1 MIENI
6 QTVYCGLKV
15 KQTLTNGVA
24 VLMNKFFYFAFMI
37 LVLVSQANAS
47 VGDVYTYISPEALQT
62 RIKAG
67 DASMIILD
75 ICPVE
80 QFAKGHIPG
89 AIETNA
95 SPVQRPEETA
105 RLEAA
110 LPKLVGDKDIIV
122 ICPGGGGGA
131 KRTVDL
137 FKSRGIT
144 SKRLLIL
151 ENGMNKWPYETEPK

>member
-1 MIENI
+1 MSM
-6 QTVYCGLKV
+6 
-15 KQTLTNGVA
+15 KQV
-24 VLMNKFFYFAFMI
+24 VS
-37 LVLVSQANAS
+37 LVLVSLVFISQARAS
-47 VGDVYTYISPEALQT
+47 INEEYKFISPEVLYS

-67 DASMIILD
+67 DSSIIILD

-95 SPVQRPEETA
+95 SPAQTPEEKA

-110 LPKLVGDKDIIV
+110 MPKLVGDKDIVV

-137 FKSRGIT
+137 YKSKGIDA
-144 SKRLLIL
+144 KRLLIL
-151 ENGMNKWPYETEPK
+151 ENGMNKWPYEKEAK